1 MNRAQRLGLGLALG
15 VLLVL
20 GGGGG
25 AYLWLAGPGAAYD
38 ARGRVAGFGQDGRS
52 LIVEHEAVEGYM
64 EAMTMSFDVK
74 DTTALSGLDVGDAI
88 GFRLHTGAGRSSW
101 ITHLE
106 RLPDSA
112 VARHPAG
119 KNVPGYARKAATS
132 STVLAEDDASPGFTL
147 ARDLHGDTVRTSN
160 YRGKALLL
168 NFIYTN
174 CPLPDYCPLMSK
186 NFAQVQNRLADSL
199 QSGVQLLSVSFD
211 PENDTPEVLRAYAR
225 RYDADTTNWTFATGT
240 KKQVERITNRFGV
253 FTQQEGGQ
261 ITHNLRTVLI
271 GPKGHIQRIWRG
283 NDWQPQAAG
292 RAVQRVLRAS
302 EGTKPRASPSQSS

>member
-1 MNRAQRLGLGLALG
+1 MNRKHILGL
-15 VLLVL
+15 LLV
-20 GGGGG
+20 GFMVM
-25 AYLWLAGPGAAYD
+25 LAGGLFLLRQALT
-38 ARGRVAGFGQDGRS
+38 ARSFEAQGRVAGFGQDARTV
-52 LIVEHEAVEGYM
+52 IVEHEKIPGYM
-64 EAMTMSFDVK
+64 QAMTMPF
-74 DTTALSGLDVGDAI
+74 TAKNTAALKRLSVGDAV
-88 GFRLHTGAGRSSW
+88 GFRLHAGSDSSW
-101 ITHLE
+101 ITGIE

-119 KNVPGYARKAATS
+119 KNVPGYARKAAAS
-132 STVLAEDDASPGFTL
+132 STVLAKDDASPGFTL

-271 GPKGHIQRIWRG
+271 GPKGRIQRIWRG

>member
-1 MNRAQRLGLGLALG
+1 MNRKHILSL
-15 VLLVL
+15 LLV
-20 GGGGG
+20 GFMVM
-25 AYLWLAGPGAAYD
+25 LAGGLFLLRQALT
-38 ARGRVAGFGQDGRS
+38 ARSFEAQGRVAGFGQDARTV
-52 LIVEHEAVEGYM
+52 IVEHEKIPGYM
-64 EAMTMSFDVK
+64 QAMTMPF
-74 DTTALSGLDVGDAI
+74 TAKNTAALKRLSVGDAV
-88 GFRLHTGAGRSSW
+88 GFRLHAGSDSSW
-101 ITHLE
+101 ITGIE

-271 GPKGHIQRIWRG
+271 GPKGRIQRIWRG